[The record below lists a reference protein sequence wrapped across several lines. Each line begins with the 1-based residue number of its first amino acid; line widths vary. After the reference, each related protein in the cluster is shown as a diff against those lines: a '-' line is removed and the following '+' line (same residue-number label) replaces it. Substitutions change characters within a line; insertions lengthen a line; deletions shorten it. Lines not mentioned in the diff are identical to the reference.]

1 MQFDYVVI
9 GAGSAGC
16 AVAARLSE
24 NSSLRVALLEAGG
37 RAWNPWLHIP
47 VGYFK
52 TMHNPATDWMYRSAP
67 DPGLNGRSIEWPR
80 GKVMGGSSAVNG
92 LLYLRGQPED
102 YQYWRQLG
110 NTGWGWDDVLP
121 FFRKAEDWEHGGD
134 ALHGAGGPLAV
145 SEMRVRRKVC
155 DRFIEAAGRIGLP
168 PNRDFN
174 GPSQEGVGYFHLT
187 MRKGLRCSSSTA
199 YLSTARMRRNLAIF
213 RRCLVRQIV
222 FDGRRAIGAS
232 IERGG
237 TRDTVRAAREVILS
251 AGAIGSPQI
260 LQRSGVGPAK
270 LLAEKSL
277 SVVADRPEVGANL
290 QDHLQARAVFLTSE
304 PTLNDEVN
312 SLAGRIRIGFEFL
325 LARRGPMTMGAS
337 QVGAVLRSGPE
348 VATPD
353 IQFHVQPLSSDDPG
367 HGLHPF
373 SAFTASVCQLRPESR
388 DHVRIASADCHEH
401 PEICPNYLATE
412 TDRRT
417 VVAGIRFARRI
428 AAEPPLSD
436 VVIGER
442 EPGSAVRADEE
453 ILEWVRNRA
462 TTIYHPVGTCRMGAD
477 ESAVVDARLRVRG
490 VTGLRVA
497 DASIMPTITSGN
509 TNAPT
514 IMIGEK
520 AAAMILESVRTPTE
534 P

>member
-1 MQFDYVVI
+1 
-9 GAGSAGC
+9 
-16 AVAARLSE
+16 
-24 NSSLRVALLEAGG
+24 
-37 RAWNPWLHIP
+37 
-47 VGYFK
+47 
-52 TMHNPATDWMYRSAP
+52 
-67 DPGLNGRSIEWPR
+67 
-80 GKVMGGSSAVNG
+80 MGG
-92 LLYLRGQPED
+92 
-102 YQYWRQLG
+102 
-110 NTGWGWDDVLP
+110 
-121 FFRKAEDWEHGGD
+121 
-134 ALHGAGGPLAV
+134 
-145 SEMRVRRKVC
+145 
-155 DRFIEAAGRIGLP
+155 
-168 PNRDFN
+168 
-174 GPSQEGVGYFHLT
+174 
-187 MRKGLRCSSSTA
+187 
-199 YLSTARMRRNLAIF
+199 
-213 RRCLVRQIV
+213 
-222 FDGRRAIGAS
+222 
-232 IERGG
+232 
-237 TRDTVRAAREVILS
+237 
-251 AGAIGSPQI
+251 
-260 LQRSGVGPAK
+260 
-270 LLAEKSL
+270 
-277 SVVADRPEVGANL
+277 NL

-312 SLAGRIRIGFEFL
+312 SLAGRIRIGLEFL

-337 QVGAVLRSGPE
+337 QVGAFLRSSPE

-388 DHVRIASADCHEH
+388 GHVRIASADCHAH

-417 VVAGIRFARRI
+417 VVAGVRIARRI

-436 VVIGER
+436 VVIDER
-442 EPGSAVRADEE
+442 EPGAAVWADDE

-509 TNAPT
+509 TNAPA

-520 AAAMILESVRTPTE
+520 AAAMILESARTPTE
-534 P
+534 S